1 MASVPTGPVVV
12 NDTAGGPA
20 DQRTDDRLDER
31 TGRQIADTVLAGF
44 VEYMASFRK
53 VSRRAGTHFTNREW
67 GAREQDADHRLL
79 MHRSTVLTTVDKVR
93 PLVDG
98 VADRRGVWRAGRSY
112 YKGRIADRSDFGL
125 AETFFNSVTR
135 RVFTTIGVDND
146 VELRW
151 FGATTIARG
160 EGRAEL
166 FTTATRVRD
175 TAAMVREILETAAFD
190 APWADLGDDAR
201 RAAARIDSFL
211 LEEWD
216 SLSADGI
223 DMLRPVFYRNKG
235 AYLVGR
241 LRQQNRV
248 TPIVI
253 PVVHADDGLRVD
265 TVLVTESHTSRLFSF
280 TRSHF
285 FVEWSNPSEL
295 VGFLKSL
302 LPMKSLAELYT
313 AVGFPQHGK
322 TSLYRSLYRH
332 LDHSHDKFVRTRG
345 TPGMVMAVFTL
356 VSFNVVFKIIKDRFD
371 PPKNTTRDAVK
382 RRYDLVYNHDRV
394 GRMVEAWEFE
404 NLSFDR
410 DRFDPDL
417 LNELLETAAESVRV
431 VGDQVV
437 IRHVYSERQVY
448 PLNLYLREMSTEK
461 AVAAAIDWGW
471 AIKDLAAANVFPGDL
486 FTKNFGVTRHA
497 NVVFYDYDELMLLEE
512 CRFRTIPQTNDPA
525 DEMRSQP
532 WFSVE
537 PGDVFPEQFPTFMA
551 FPSDVSSEVRRRFDE
566 VHADLYSAEFW
577 KGVQDRLARKDLPE
591 FYPYS
596 ERLRFRRKPSG
607 DPDTSAVES
616 RTRG

>member
-265 TVLVTESHTSRLFSF
+265 TVLVTESHASRLFSF

-404 NLSFDR
+404 NLSFDK
-410 DRFDPDL
+410 DRFDPEL
-417 LNELLETAAESVRV
+417 LDELLETAAESVRV

>member
-1 MASVPTGPVVV
+1 M
-12 NDTAGGPA
+12 NDPAGGPA
-20 DQRTDDRLDER
+20 EQRTDDRLDER

-265 TVLVTESHTSRLFSF
+265 TVLVTESHASRLFSF

-410 DRFDPDL
+410 DRFDPEL
-417 LNELLETAAESVRV
+417 LDELLETAAESVRV

-512 CRFRTIPQTNDPA
+512 CRFRTIPQTDDPA

-616 RTRG
+616 GTRG

>member
-1 MASVPTGPVVV
+1 MSDHQ
-12 NDTAGGPA
+12 NSERD
-20 DQRTDDRLDER
+20 DDRI
-31 TGRQIADTVLAGF
+31 GHQIADTILAGF
-44 VEYMASFRK
+44 VDYIAGFRK
-53 VSRRAGTHFTNREW
+53 VSRRAGAHFTDRNW
-67 GAREQDADHRLL
+67 SAGGDDADRRLL
-79 MHRSTVLTTVDKVR
+79 MHRATVVTTVDRVR

-98 VADRRGVWRAGRSY
+98 VADRRGIWRSGRSH
-112 YKGRIADRSDFGL
+112 YKERIADRSDFGL

-135 RVFTTIGVDND
+135 RIFTTIGVDND

-151 FGATTIARG
+151 FGATTISRG

-166 FTTATRVRD
+166 FATATRVRD
-175 TAAMVREILETAAFD
+175 TAAMVREILEAAAFD
-190 APWADLGDDAR
+190 APWADIDGDSR
-201 RAAARIDSFL
+201 RVAARIDSFL
-211 LEEWD
+211 LDEWD
-216 SLSADGI
+216 SLLADGI

-241 LRQQNRV
+241 LRQLNRV

-253 PVVHADDGLRVD
+253 PVVHGDDGLRVD
-265 TVLVTESHTSRLFSF
+265 TVLVTESHASRLFSF

-285 FVEWSNPSEL
+285 FVEWPNPSEL

-313 AVGFPQHGK
+313 AIGFPQHGK

-404 NLSFDR
+404 NLSFEK

-417 LNELLETAAESVRV
+417 LEELLATAAESVRV

-448 PLNLYLREMSTEK
+448 PLNLYLREMSTDK

-471 AIKDLAAANVFPGDL
+471 SIKDLAAANVFPGDL
-486 FTKNFGVTRHA
+486 FTKNFGVTRHG
-497 NVVFYDYDELMLLEE
+497 NVVFYDYDELVLLEE
-512 CRFRTIPQTNDPA
+512 CRFRAIPQTDDPA

-551 FPSDVSSEVRRRFDE
+551 FPSDVSSEVRKRFDE
-566 VHADLYSAEFW
+566 VHADLYTVAFW
-577 KGVQDRLARKDLPE
+577 KDVQSRLARRDLPE

-596 ERLRFRRKPSG
+596 ERLRFRRKPVEAADSRAVDSVTSG
-607 DPDTSAVES
+607 
-616 RTRG
+616 

>member
-1 MASVPTGPVVV
+1 MSDHQ
-12 NDTAGGPA
+12 NSERD
-20 DQRTDDRLDER
+20 DDRI
-31 TGRQIADTVLAGF
+31 GHQIADTILAGF
-44 VEYMASFRK
+44 VDYIAGFRK
-53 VSRRAGTHFTNREW
+53 VSRRAGAHFTDRNW
-67 GAREQDADHRLL
+67 SAGGDDADRRLL
-79 MHRSTVLTTVDKVR
+79 MHRATVLTTVDRVR

-98 VADRRGVWRAGRSY
+98 VADRRGIWRSGRSH
-112 YKGRIADRSDFGL
+112 YKERIADRSDFGL

-135 RVFTTIGVDND
+135 RIFTTIGVDND

-151 FGATTIARG
+151 FGATTISRG

-175 TAAMVREILETAAFD
+175 TAAMVREILEAAAFD
-190 APWADLGDDAR
+190 APWADIDGDSR
-201 RAAARIDSFL
+201 RVAARIDSFL
-211 LEEWD
+211 LDEWD
-216 SLSADGI
+216 SLLADGI

-241 LRQQNRV
+241 LRQLNRV

-253 PVVHADDGLRVD
+253 PVVHGDDGLRVD
-265 TVLVTESHTSRLFSF
+265 TVLVTESHASRLFSF

-285 FVEWSNPSEL
+285 FVEWPNPSEL

-313 AVGFPQHGK
+313 AIGFPQHGK

-404 NLSFDR
+404 NLSFEK

-417 LNELLETAAESVRV
+417 LEELLATAAESVRV

-448 PLNLYLREMSTEK
+448 PLNLYLREMSTDK

-471 AIKDLAAANVFPGDL
+471 SIKDLAAANVFPGDL
-486 FTKNFGVTRHA
+486 FTKNFGVTRHG
-497 NVVFYDYDELMLLEE
+497 NVVFYDYDELVLLEE
-512 CRFRTIPQTNDPA
+512 CRFRAIPQTDDPA

-551 FPSDVSSEVRRRFDE
+551 FPSDVSSEVRKRFDE
-566 VHADLYSAEFW
+566 VHADLYAVAFW
-577 KGVQDRLARKDLPE
+577 KDVQSRLARRDLPE

-596 ERLRFRRKPSG
+596 ERLRFRRKPVEAADSR
-607 DPDTSAVES
+607 AVDS
-616 RTRG
+616 VTPG

>member
-1 MASVPTGPVVV
+1 MSDHQ
-12 NDTAGGPA
+12 NSERD
-20 DQRTDDRLDER
+20 DDRI
-31 TGRQIADTVLAGF
+31 GHQIADTILAGF
-44 VEYMASFRK
+44 VDYIAGFRK
-53 VSRRAGTHFTNREW
+53 VSRRAGAHFTDRNW
-67 GAREQDADHRLL
+67 SAGGDDADRRLL
-79 MHRSTVLTTVDKVR
+79 MHRATVLTTVDRVR

-98 VADRRGVWRAGRSY
+98 VADRRGIWRSGRSH
-112 YKGRIADRSDFGL
+112 YKERIADRSDFGL

-135 RVFTTIGVDND
+135 RIFTTIGVDND

-151 FGATTIARG
+151 FGATTISRG

-175 TAAMVREILETAAFD
+175 TAAMVREILEAAAFD
-190 APWADLGDDAR
+190 APWADIDGDSR
-201 RAAARIDSFL
+201 RVAARIDSFL
-211 LEEWD
+211 LDEWD
-216 SLSADGI
+216 SLLADGI

-241 LRQQNRV
+241 LRQLNRV

-253 PVVHADDGLRVD
+253 PVVHGDDGLRVD
-265 TVLVTESHTSRLFSF
+265 TVLVTESHASRLFSF

-285 FVEWSNPSEL
+285 FVEWPNPSEL

-313 AVGFPQHGK
+313 AIGFPQHGK

-404 NLSFDR
+404 NLSFEK

-417 LNELLETAAESVRV
+417 LEELLATAAESVRV

-448 PLNLYLREMSTEK
+448 PLNLYLREMSTDK

-471 AIKDLAAANVFPGDL
+471 CIKDLAAANVFPGDL
-486 FTKNFGVTRHA
+486 FTKNFGVTRHG

-512 CRFRTIPQTNDPA
+512 CRFRAIPQTDDPA

-551 FPSDVSSEVRRRFDE
+551 FPSDVSSEVRKRFDE
-566 VHADLYSAEFW
+566 VHADLYTATFW
-577 KGVQDRLARKDLPE
+577 KDVQSRLARRDLPE

-596 ERLRFRRKPSG
+596 ERLRFRRRPVEAADSRAVGSG
-607 DPDTSAVES
+607 TP
-616 RTRG
+616 G

>member
-1 MASVPTGPVVV
+1 MSDHQ
-12 NDTAGGPA
+12 NSERD
-20 DQRTDDRLDER
+20 DDRI
-31 TGRQIADTVLAGF
+31 GHQIADTILAGF
-44 VEYMASFRK
+44 VDYIAGFRK
-53 VSRRAGTHFTNREW
+53 VSRRAGAHFTDRNW
-67 GAREQDADHRLL
+67 SAGGDDADRRLL
-79 MHRSTVLTTVDKVR
+79 MHRATVLTTVDRVR

-98 VADRRGVWRAGRSY
+98 VADRRGIWRSGRSH
-112 YKGRIADRSDFGL
+112 YKERIADRSDFGL

-151 FGATTIARG
+151 FGATTISRG

-175 TAAMVREILETAAFD
+175 TAAMVREILEAAAFD
-190 APWADLGDDAR
+190 APWADIDGDSR

-211 LEEWD
+211 LDEWD

-241 LRQQNRV
+241 LRQLNRV

-253 PVVHADDGLRVD
+253 PVVHGDDGLRVD
-265 TVLVTESHTSRLFSF
+265 TVLVTESHASRLFSF

-285 FVEWSNPSEL
+285 FVEWPNPSEL

-313 AVGFPQHGK
+313 AIGFPQHGK

-404 NLSFDR
+404 NLSFEK

-417 LNELLETAAESVRV
+417 LEELLATAAESVRV

-448 PLNLYLREMSTEK
+448 PLNLYLRGMSTDK

-471 AIKDLAAANVFPGDL
+471 CIKDLAAANVFPGDL
-486 FTKNFGVTRHA
+486 FTKNFGVTRHG

-512 CRFRTIPQTNDPA
+512 CRFRAIPQTDDPA

-551 FPSDVSSEVRRRFDE
+551 FPSDVSSEVRKRFDE
-566 VHADLYSAEFW
+566 VHADLYTATFW
-577 KGVQDRLARKDLPE
+577 KDVQSRLARRDLPE

-596 ERLRFRRKPSG
+596 ERLRFRRRPVEAADSRAVGSG
-607 DPDTSAVES
+607 TP
-616 RTRG
+616 G

>member
-1 MASVPTGPVVV
+1 VSDHQ
-12 NDTAGGPA
+12 NSERD
-20 DQRTDDRLDER
+20 DDRI
-31 TGRQIADTVLAGF
+31 GHQIADTILAGF
-44 VEYMASFRK
+44 VDYIAGFRK
-53 VSRRAGTHFTNREW
+53 VSRRAGAHFTDRNW
-67 GAREQDADHRLL
+67 SAGGDDADRRLL
-79 MHRSTVLTTVDKVR
+79 MHRATVVTTVDRVR

-98 VADRRGVWRAGRSY
+98 VADRRGIWRSGRSH
-112 YKGRIADRSDFGL
+112 YKERIADRSDFGL

-135 RVFTTIGVDND
+135 RIFTTIGVDND

-151 FGATTIARG
+151 FGATTISRG

-175 TAAMVREILETAAFD
+175 TAAMVREILEAAAFD
-190 APWADLGDDAR
+190 APWADIDGDSR
-201 RAAARIDSFL
+201 RVAARIDSFL
-211 LEEWD
+211 LDEWD
-216 SLSADGI
+216 SLLADGI

-241 LRQQNRV
+241 LRQLNRV

-253 PVVHADDGLRVD
+253 PVVHGDDGLRVD
-265 TVLVTESHTSRLFSF
+265 TVLVTESHASRLFSF

-285 FVEWSNPSEL
+285 FVEWPNPSEL

-313 AVGFPQHGK
+313 AIGFPQHGK

-404 NLSFDR
+404 NLSFEK

-417 LNELLETAAESVRV
+417 LEELLATAAESVRV

-448 PLNLYLREMSTEK
+448 PLNLYLREMSTDK

-471 AIKDLAAANVFPGDL
+471 SIKDLAVANVFPGDL
-486 FTKNFGVTRHA
+486 FTKNFGVTRHG
-497 NVVFYDYDELMLLEE
+497 NVVFYDYDELVLLEE
-512 CRFRTIPQTNDPA
+512 CRFRAIPQTDDPA

-551 FPSDVSSEVRRRFDE
+551 FPSDVSSEVRKRFDE
-566 VHADLYSAEFW
+566 VHADLYTVAFW
-577 KGVQDRLARKDLPE
+577 KDVQSRLARRDLPE

-596 ERLRFRRKPSG
+596 ERLRFRRKPVEAADSR
-607 DPDTSAVES
+607 AVDS
-616 RTRG
+616 VTPG

>member
-1 MASVPTGPVVV
+1 MSDHQ
-12 NDTAGGPA
+12 NSERD
-20 DQRTDDRLDER
+20 DDRI
-31 TGRQIADTVLAGF
+31 GHQIADTILAGF
-44 VEYMASFRK
+44 VDYIAGFRK
-53 VSRRAGTHFTNREW
+53 VSRRAGAHFTDRNW
-67 GAREQDADHRLL
+67 SAGGDDADRRLL
-79 MHRSTVLTTVDKVR
+79 MHRATVLTTVDRVR

-98 VADRRGVWRAGRSY
+98 VADRRGIWRSGRSH
-112 YKGRIADRSDFGL
+112 YKERIADRSDFGL

-151 FGATTIARG
+151 FGATTISRG

-175 TAAMVREILETAAFD
+175 TAAMVREILEAAAFD
-190 APWADLGDDAR
+190 AQWADIDGDSR

-211 LEEWD
+211 LDEWD

-241 LRQQNRV
+241 LRQLNRV

-253 PVVHADDGLRVD
+253 PVVHGDDGLRVD
-265 TVLVTESHTSRLFSF
+265 TVLVTESHASRLFSF

-285 FVEWSNPSEL
+285 FVEWPNPSEL

-313 AVGFPQHGK
+313 AIGFPQHGK

-404 NLSFDR
+404 NLSFEK

-417 LNELLETAAESVRV
+417 LEELLATAAESVRV

-448 PLNLYLREMSTEK
+448 PLNLYLREMSTDK

-471 AIKDLAAANVFPGDL
+471 SIKDLAAANVFPGDL
-486 FTKNFGVTRHA
+486 FTKNFGVTRHG

-512 CRFRTIPQTNDPA
+512 CRFRAIPQTDDPA

-551 FPSDVSSEVRRRFDE
+551 FPSDVSSEVRKRFDE
-566 VHADLYSAEFW
+566 VHADLYTATFW
-577 KGVQDRLARKDLPE
+577 KDVQSRLARRDLPE

-596 ERLRFRRKPSG
+596 ERLRFRRRPVEAADSRAVGSG
-607 DPDTSAVES
+607 TP
-616 RTRG
+616 G

>member
-417 LNELLETAAESVRV
+417 LDELLETAAESVRV

-616 RTRG
+616 GTRG

>member
-1 MASVPTGPVVV
+1 MS
-12 NDTAGGPA
+12 NRHDTER
-20 DQRTDDRLDER
+20 DDER
-31 TGRQIADTVLAGF
+31 ISRQIADTILAGF
-44 VEYMASFRK
+44 VDYIAGFRK
-53 VSRRAGTHFTNREW
+53 VSRRAGAHFTDRNW
-67 GAREQDADHRLL
+67 SAGGDDADQRLL
-79 MHRSTVLTTVDKVR
+79 MHRATVVATVDRVR
-93 PLVDG
+93 PLVDV
-98 VADRRGVWRAGRSY
+98 VADRRGIWRAGRSH
-112 YKGRIADRSDFGL
+112 YKERIADRSDFGL

-135 RVFTTIGVDND
+135 RIFTTIGVDND

-151 FGATTIARG
+151 FGATSISRG

-175 TAAMVREILETAAFD
+175 TAAMVREILEAAAFD
-190 APWADLGDDAR
+190 APWADIDDDAR

-211 LEEWD
+211 IEEWD

-241 LRQQNRV
+241 LRQLNRV

-253 PVVHADDGLRVD
+253 PVVHGDDGLRVD
-265 TVLVTESHTSRLFSF
+265 TVLVTESHASRLFSF

-285 FVEWSNPSEL
+285 FVEWPNPSEL

-404 NLSFDR
+404 NLSFEK
-410 DRFDPDL
+410 DRFDPEL
-417 LNELLETAAESVRV
+417 LEELLETAAESVRV

-471 AIKDLAAANVFPGDL
+471 SIKDLAAANVFPGDL
-486 FTKNFGVTRHA
+486 FTKNFGVTRHG
-497 NVVFYDYDELMLLEE
+497 NVVFYDYDELVLLEE
-512 CRFRTIPQTNDPA
+512 CRFRTIPQTDDPA

-566 VHADLYSAEFW
+566 VHADLYTAGFW
-577 KGVQDRLARKDLPE
+577 KDVQDRLARRDLPE

-596 ERLRFRRKPSG
+596 ERLRFRRRPLEAADLRPVDSG
-607 DPDTSAVES
+607 TL
-616 RTRG
+616 G

>member
-1 MASVPTGPVVV
+1 MSNQDDVNLETGEKVSYQIS
-12 NDTAGGPA
+12 DT
-20 DQRTDDRLDER
+20 
-31 TGRQIADTVLAGF
+31 ILAGF
-44 VEYMASFRK
+44 VDYIAGFRK
-53 VSRRAGTHFTNREW
+53 VSRRAATHFTNREW
-67 GAREQDADHRLL
+67 GAQADDADERLL
-79 MHRSTVLTTVDKVR
+79 MHRAKVVATVDRVR

-98 VADRRGVWRAGRSY
+98 VADRRGIWRAARGH
-112 YKGRIADRSDFGL
+112 YKERIADRGDFGL

-160 EGRAEL
+160 DVQAKL
-166 FTTATRVRD
+166 FTTANRVND
-175 TAAMVREILETAAFD
+175 TAAMVREILSAAAFE
-190 APWADLGDDAR
+190 APWADLEGDSR

-241 LRQQNRV
+241 LRQLNRV

-253 PVVHADDGLRVD
+253 PVVHGDDGLQVD
-265 TVLVTESHTSRLFSF
+265 TVLVTESHASRLLSF

-285 FVEWSNPSEL
+285 FVEWPNPSDV

-313 AVGFPQHGK
+313 AIGFSQHGK

-332 LDHSHDKFVRTRG
+332 LNHSHDKFVRTRG

-371 PPKNTTRDAVK
+371 PPKNTTRTAVK
-382 RRYDLVYNHDRV
+382 GRYDLVYNHDRV

-404 NLSFDR
+404 NLSFER
-410 DRFDPDL
+410 DRFDP
-417 LNELLETAAESVRV
+417 ELLDELLATAAESVQL

-448 PLNLYLREMSTEK
+448 PLNLYLREMSTDK
-461 AVAAAIDWGW
+461 AAAAAIDWGW

-486 FTKNFGVTRHA
+486 FTKNFGVTRHGS
-497 NVVFYDYDELMLLEE
+497 VVFYDYDELVLLED
-512 CRFRTIPQTNDPA
+512 CRFRRIPQTDDPA

-532 WFSVE
+532 WFSIE

-551 FPSDVSSEVRRRFDE
+551 FPNDVSSEVRKRFDE
-566 VHADLYSAEFW
+566 AHSDLYSVDFW
-577 KGVQDRLARKDLPE
+577 NDVKDRLARRDLPE

-596 ERLRFRRKPSG
+596 ERLRFRRKPTKALG
-607 DPDTSAVES
+607 
-616 RTRG
+616 

>member
-1 MASVPTGPVVV
+1 MSDHQ
-12 NDTAGGPA
+12 NSERD
-20 DQRTDDRLDER
+20 DDRI
-31 TGRQIADTVLAGF
+31 GHQIADTILAGF
-44 VEYMASFRK
+44 VDYIAGFRK
-53 VSRRAGTHFTNREW
+53 VSRRAGAHFTDRNW
-67 GAREQDADHRLL
+67 SAGGDDADRRLL
-79 MHRSTVLTTVDKVR
+79 MHRATVLTTVDRVR

-98 VADRRGVWRAGRSY
+98 VADRRGIWRSGRSH
-112 YKGRIADRSDFGL
+112 YKERIADRSDFGL

-151 FGATTIARG
+151 FGATTISRG

-175 TAAMVREILETAAFD
+175 TAAMVREILEAAAFD
-190 APWADLGDDAR
+190 APWADIDGDSR

-211 LEEWD
+211 LDEWD

-241 LRQQNRV
+241 LRQLNRV

-253 PVVHADDGLRVD
+253 PVVHGDDGLRVD
-265 TVLVTESHTSRLFSF
+265 TVLVTESHASRLFSF

-285 FVEWSNPSEL
+285 FVEWPNPSEL

-313 AVGFPQHGK
+313 AIGFPQHGK

-332 LDHSHDKFVRTRG
+332 LDHSHDKFVRARG

-404 NLSFDR
+404 NLSFEK

-417 LNELLETAAESVRV
+417 LEELLATAAESVRV

-448 PLNLYLREMSTEK
+448 PLNLYLREMSTDK

-471 AIKDLAAANVFPGDL
+471 CIKDLAAANVFPGDL
-486 FTKNFGVTRHA
+486 FTKNFGVTRHG

-512 CRFRTIPQTNDPA
+512 CRFRAIPQTDDPA

-551 FPSDVSSEVRRRFDE
+551 FPSDVSSEVRKRFDE
-566 VHADLYSAEFW
+566 VHADLYTATFW
-577 KGVQDRLARKDLPE
+577 KDVQSRLARRDLPE

-596 ERLRFRRKPSG
+596 ERLRFRRRPVEAADSRAVGSG
-607 DPDTSAVES
+607 TP
-616 RTRG
+616 G

>member
-1 MASVPTGPVVV
+1 MSDHQ
-12 NDTAGGPA
+12 NSERD
-20 DQRTDDRLDER
+20 DDRI
-31 TGRQIADTVLAGF
+31 GHQIADTILAGF
-44 VEYMASFRK
+44 VDYIAGFRK
-53 VSRRAGTHFTNREW
+53 VSRRAGAHFTDRNW
-67 GAREQDADHRLL
+67 SAGGDDADRRLL
-79 MHRSTVLTTVDKVR
+79 MHRATVLTTVDRVR

-98 VADRRGVWRAGRSY
+98 VADRRGIWRSGRSH
-112 YKGRIADRSDFGL
+112 YKERIADRSDFGL

-151 FGATTIARG
+151 FGATTISRG

-175 TAAMVREILETAAFD
+175 TAAMVREILEAAVFD
-190 APWADLGDDAR
+190 APWADIDGDSR

-211 LEEWD
+211 LDEWD

-241 LRQQNRV
+241 LRQLNRV

-253 PVVHADDGLRVD
+253 PVVHGDDGLRVD
-265 TVLVTESHTSRLFSF
+265 TVLVTESHASRLFSF

-285 FVEWSNPSEL
+285 FVEWPNPSEL

-313 AVGFPQHGK
+313 AIGFPQHGK

-404 NLSFDR
+404 NLSFEK

-417 LNELLETAAESVRV
+417 LEELLATAAESVRV

-448 PLNLYLREMSTEK
+448 PLNLYLREMSTDK

-471 AIKDLAAANVFPGDL
+471 CIKDLAAANVFPGDL
-486 FTKNFGVTRHA
+486 FTKNFGVTRHG

-512 CRFRTIPQTNDPA
+512 CRFRAIPQTDDPA

-551 FPSDVSSEVRRRFDE
+551 FPSDVSSEVRKRFDE
-566 VHADLYSAEFW
+566 VHADLYTATFW
-577 KGVQDRLARKDLPE
+577 KDVQSRLARRDLPE

-596 ERLRFRRKPSG
+596 ERLRFRRRPVEAADSRAVGSG
-607 DPDTSAVES
+607 TP
-616 RTRG
+616 G

>member
-1 MASVPTGPVVV
+1 MSDHQKTEQDG
-12 NDTAGGPA
+12 
-20 DQRTDDRLDER
+20 DRI
-31 TGRQIADTVLAGF
+31 GRQIADTILAGF
-44 VEYMASFRK
+44 VDYIAGFRK
-53 VSRRAGTHFTNREW
+53 VSRRASAHFTDRNW
-67 GAREQDADHRLL
+67 SAGGDGADRRLL
-79 MHRSTVLTTVDKVR
+79 MHRATVVATVDRVR

-98 VADRRGVWRAGRSY
+98 VADRRGIWRAGRSH
-112 YKGRIADRSDFGL
+112 YKERIADRSDFGL

-135 RVFTTIGVDND
+135 RIFTTIGVDND

-151 FGATTIARG
+151 FGATSISRG

-175 TAAMVREILETAAFD
+175 TAAMVREILEAAAFD
-190 APWADLGDDAR
+190 APWADIDDDAR

-211 LEEWD
+211 IEEWD

-241 LRQQNRV
+241 LRQLNRV

-253 PVVHADDGLRVD
+253 PVVHGDDGLRVD
-265 TVLVTESHTSRLFSF
+265 TVLVTESHASRLFSF

-285 FVEWSNPSEL
+285 FVEWPNPSEL

-313 AVGFPQHGK
+313 AIGFPQHGK

-404 NLSFDR
+404 NLSFEK

-417 LNELLETAAESVRV
+417 LEELLATAAESVRV

-448 PLNLYLREMSTEK
+448 PLNLYLREMSTDK

-471 AIKDLAAANVFPGDL
+471 CIKDLAAANVFPGDL
-486 FTKNFGVTRHA
+486 FTKNFGVTRHG
-497 NVVFYDYDELMLLEE
+497 NVLFYDYDDLMLLEE
-512 CRFRTIPQTNDPA
+512 CRFRAIPQTDDPA

-551 FPSDVSSEVRRRFDE
+551 FPSDVSSEVRKRFDE
-566 VHADLYSAEFW
+566 VHADLYTAAFW
-577 KGVQDRLARKDLPE
+577 KDVQSRLARRDLPE

-596 ERLRFRRKPSG
+596 ERLRFRRRPVEAADSRAVGSG
-607 DPDTSAVES
+607 TP
-616 RTRG
+616 G

>member
-1 MASVPTGPVVV
+1 MS
-12 NDTAGGPA
+12 NRHDTER
-20 DQRTDDRLDER
+20 DDER
-31 TGRQIADTVLAGF
+31 ISRQIADTILAGF
-44 VEYMASFRK
+44 VDYIAGFRK
-53 VSRRAGTHFTNREW
+53 VSRRAGAHFTDRNW
-67 GAREQDADHRLL
+67 SAGGDDADQRLL
-79 MHRSTVLTTVDKVR
+79 MHRATVVATVDRVR

-98 VADRRGVWRAGRSY
+98 VADRRGIWRAGRSH
-112 YKGRIADRSDFGL
+112 YKERIADRSDFGL

-135 RVFTTIGVDND
+135 RIFTTIGVDND

-151 FGATTIARG
+151 FGATSISRG

-175 TAAMVREILETAAFD
+175 TAAMVREILEAAAFD
-190 APWADLGDDAR
+190 APWADIDDDAR

-211 LEEWD
+211 IEEWD

-241 LRQQNRV
+241 LRQLNRV

-253 PVVHADDGLRVD
+253 PVVHGDDGLRVD
-265 TVLVTESHTSRLFSF
+265 TVLVTESHASRLFSF

-285 FVEWSNPSEL
+285 FVEWPNPSEL

-404 NLSFDR
+404 NLSFEK
-410 DRFDPDL
+410 DRFDPEL
-417 LNELLETAAESVRV
+417 LEELLETAAESVRV

-471 AIKDLAAANVFPGDL
+471 SIKDLAAANVFPGDL
-486 FTKNFGVTRHA
+486 FTKNFGVTRHG
-497 NVVFYDYDELMLLEE
+497 NVVFYDYDELVLLEE
-512 CRFRTIPQTNDPA
+512 CRFRTIPQTDDPA

-566 VHADLYSAEFW
+566 VHADLYTAGFW
-577 KGVQDRLARKDLPE
+577 KDVQDRLARRDLPE

-596 ERLRFRRKPSG
+596 ERLRFRRRPLEAADSRAVGSG
-607 DPDTSAVES
+607 TL
-616 RTRG
+616 G

>member
-1 MASVPTGPVVV
+1 VS
-12 NDTAGGPA
+12 DHQ
-20 DQRTDDRLDER
+20 DSERDDDRIS
-31 TGRQIADTVLAGF
+31 RQIADTILAGF
-44 VEYMASFRK
+44 VDYIAGFRK
-53 VSRRAGTHFTNREW
+53 VSRRAGAHFTDRNW
-67 GAREQDADHRLL
+67 SAGGDDADRRLL
-79 MHRSTVLTTVDKVR
+79 MHRATVVATVDRVR

-98 VADRRGVWRAGRSY
+98 VADRRGIWRSGRSH
-112 YKGRIADRSDFGL
+112 YKERIADRSDFGL

-151 FGATTIARG
+151 FGATTISRG

-175 TAAMVREILETAAFD
+175 TAAMVREILEAAAFD
-190 APWADLGDDAR
+190 APWADIDGDSR

-211 LEEWD
+211 LDEWD

-241 LRQQNRV
+241 LRQLNRV

-253 PVVHADDGLRVD
+253 PVVHGDDGLRVD
-265 TVLVTESHTSRLFSF
+265 TVLVTESHASRLFSF

-285 FVEWSNPSEL
+285 FVEWPNPSEL

-313 AVGFPQHGK
+313 AIGFPQHGK

-404 NLSFDR
+404 NLSFDK

-417 LNELLETAAESVRV
+417 LEELLATAAESVRV
-431 VGDQVV
+431 VSDQVV

-448 PLNLYLREMSTEK
+448 PLNLYLREMSTDK

-471 AIKDLAAANVFPGDL
+471 CIKDLAAANVFPGDL
-486 FTKNFGVTRHA
+486 FTKNFGVTRHG
-497 NVVFYDYDELMLLEE
+497 NVVFYDYDELVLLEE
-512 CRFRTIPQTNDPA
+512 CRFRAIPQTDDPA

-537 PGDVFPEQFPTFMA
+537 PGDIFPEQFPTFMA
-551 FPSDVSSEVRRRFDE
+551 FPSDVSSEVRKRFDE
-566 VHADLYSAEFW
+566 VHADLYTAAFW
-577 KGVQDRLARKDLPE
+577 KDVQDRLARRDLPE

-596 ERLRFRRKPSG
+596 ERLRFRRKPVEAADSRAAGSG
-607 DPDTSAVES
+607 TP
-616 RTRG
+616 G

>member
-1 MASVPTGPVVV
+1 MSDRH
-12 NDTAGGPA
+12 DTNR
-20 DQRTDDRLDER
+20 DVDER
-31 TGRQIADTVLAGF
+31 VGRQIADTVLAGF
-44 VEYMASFRK
+44 VDYIAGFRK
-53 VSRRAGTHFTNREW
+53 VSRRAGTHFTNRKWTAQED
-67 GAREQDADHRLL
+67 DADQRLL
-79 MHRSTVLTTVDKVR
+79 MHRATVTATVDRVR

-98 VADRRGVWRAGRSY
+98 VADRRGVWRVGRSH
-112 YKGRIADRSDFGL
+112 YKERIAERSDFGL

-151 FGATTIARG
+151 FGATSISRG

-175 TAAMVREILETAAFD
+175 TAAMVREILAAAAFE
-190 APWADLGDDAR
+190 APWADLDGDAR
-201 RAAARIDSFL
+201 RVAARIDSFL

-241 LRQQNRV
+241 LRQLNRV

-253 PVVHADDGLRVD
+253 PVVYGDDGLQVD
-265 TVLVTESHTSRLFSF
+265 TVLVTESHASRLFSF

-285 FVEWSNPSEL
+285 FVEWPNPSEL

-313 AVGFPQHGK
+313 AIGFPQHGK

-404 NLSFDR
+404 NLSFDK
-410 DRFDPDL
+410 DRFDPEL
-417 LNELLETAAESVRV
+417 LDELLETAAESVRV
-431 VGDQVV
+431 VGDHVV

-448 PLNLYLREMSTEK
+448 PLNLYLREMSTDK

-486 FTKNFGVTRHA
+486 FTKNFGVTRHT

-512 CRFRTIPQTNDPA
+512 CRFRTIPQTDDPA

-551 FPSDVSSEVRRRFDE
+551 FPSDVSSEVRKRFDE
-566 VHADLYSAEFW
+566 VHADLYTAAFW
-577 KGVQDRLARKDLPE
+577 KGVQDRLARRDLPE

-596 ERLRFRRKPSG
+596 ERLRFRRKPSQ
-607 DPDTSAVES
+607 TSLSSTGKSGTVGFEA
-616 RTRG
+616 RG

>member
-1 MASVPTGPVVV
+1 M

-417 LNELLETAAESVRV
+417 LDELLETAAESVRV

>member
-1 MASVPTGPVVV
+1 MSDHQ
-12 NDTAGGPA
+12 NSERD
-20 DQRTDDRLDER
+20 DDRI
-31 TGRQIADTVLAGF
+31 GHQIADTILAGF
-44 VEYMASFRK
+44 VDYIAGFRK
-53 VSRRAGTHFTNREW
+53 VSRRAGAHFTDRNW
-67 GAREQDADHRLL
+67 SAGGDDADRRLL
-79 MHRSTVLTTVDKVR
+79 MHRATVVTTVDRVR

-98 VADRRGVWRAGRSY
+98 VADRRGIWRSGRSH
-112 YKGRIADRSDFGL
+112 YKERIADRSDFGL

-135 RVFTTIGVDND
+135 RIFTTIGVDND

-151 FGATTIARG
+151 FGATTISRG

-175 TAAMVREILETAAFD
+175 TAAMVREILEAAAFD
-190 APWADLGDDAR
+190 APWADIDGDSR
-201 RAAARIDSFL
+201 RVAARIDSFL
-211 LEEWD
+211 LDEWD
-216 SLSADGI
+216 SLLADGI

-241 LRQQNRV
+241 LRQLNRV

-253 PVVHADDGLRVD
+253 PVVHGDDGLRVD
-265 TVLVTESHTSRLFSF
+265 TVLVTESHASRLFSF

-285 FVEWSNPSEL
+285 FVEWPNPSEL

-313 AVGFPQHGK
+313 AIGFPQHGK

-404 NLSFDR
+404 NLSFEK

-417 LNELLETAAESVRV
+417 LEELLATAAESVRV

-448 PLNLYLREMSTEK
+448 PLNLYLREMSTDK

-471 AIKDLAAANVFPGDL
+471 SIKDLAAANVFPGDL
-486 FTKNFGVTRHA
+486 FTKNFGVTRHG
-497 NVVFYDYDELMLLEE
+497 NVVFYDYDELVLLEE
-512 CRFRTIPQTNDPA
+512 CRFRAIPQTDDPA

-551 FPSDVSSEVRRRFDE
+551 FPSDVSSEVRKRFDE
-566 VHADLYSAEFW
+566 VHADLYTVAFW
-577 KGVQDRLARKDLPE
+577 KDVQSRLARRDLPE

-596 ERLRFRRKPSG
+596 ERLRFRRKPVEAADSRAVDSVTSG
-607 DPDTSAVES
+607 
-616 RTRG
+616 

>member
-1 MASVPTGPVVV
+1 MSDHQ
-12 NDTAGGPA
+12 NSERD
-20 DQRTDDRLDER
+20 DDRI
-31 TGRQIADTVLAGF
+31 GHQIADTILAGF
-44 VEYMASFRK
+44 VDYIAGFRK
-53 VSRRAGTHFTNREW
+53 VSRRAGAHFTDRNW
-67 GAREQDADHRLL
+67 SAGGDDADRRLL
-79 MHRSTVLTTVDKVR
+79 MHRATVLTTVDRVR

-98 VADRRGVWRAGRSY
+98 VADRRGIWRSGRSH
-112 YKGRIADRSDFGL
+112 YKERIADRSDFGL

-151 FGATTIARG
+151 FGATTISRG

-175 TAAMVREILETAAFD
+175 TAAMVREILEAAAFD
-190 APWADLGDDAR
+190 AQWADIDGDSR

-211 LEEWD
+211 LDEWD

-241 LRQQNRV
+241 LRQLNRV

-253 PVVHADDGLRVD
+253 PVVHGDDGLRVD
-265 TVLVTESHTSRLFSF
+265 TVLVTESHASRLFSF

-285 FVEWSNPSEL
+285 FVEWPNPSEL

-302 LPMKSLAELYT
+302 LPMKAPAELYT
-313 AVGFPQHGK
+313 AIGFPQHGK

-404 NLSFDR
+404 NLSFEK

-417 LNELLETAAESVRV
+417 LEELLATAAESVRV

-448 PLNLYLREMSTEK
+448 PLNLYLREMSTDK

-471 AIKDLAAANVFPGDL
+471 CIKDLAAANVFPGDL
-486 FTKNFGVTRHA
+486 FTKNFGVTRHG

-512 CRFRTIPQTNDPA
+512 CRFRAIPQTDDPA

-551 FPSDVSSEVRRRFDE
+551 FPSDVSSEVRKRFDE
-566 VHADLYSAEFW
+566 VHADLYTAAFW
-577 KGVQDRLARKDLPE
+577 KDVQSRLARRDLPE

-596 ERLRFRRKPSG
+596 ERLRFRRRPVEPADSRAVGSG
-607 DPDTSAVES
+607 TP
-616 RTRG
+616 G

>member
-1 MASVPTGPVVV
+1 MSDRH
-12 NDTAGGPA
+12 DT
-20 DQRTDDRLDER
+20 DRDVDER
-31 TGRQIADTVLAGF
+31 VGRQIADTVLAGF
-44 VEYMASFRK
+44 VDYIAGFRK
-53 VSRRAGTHFTNREW
+53 VSRRAGTHFTNRKWTAQED
-67 GAREQDADHRLL
+67 DADQRLL
-79 MHRSTVLTTVDKVR
+79 MHRATVTATVDRVR

-98 VADRRGVWRAGRSY
+98 VADRRGVWRAGRSH
-112 YKGRIADRSDFGL
+112 YKERIAERSDFGL

-151 FGATTIARG
+151 FGATSISRG

-175 TAAMVREILETAAFD
+175 TAAMVREILAAAAFE
-190 APWADLGDDAR
+190 APWADLDGDAR
-201 RAAARIDSFL
+201 RVAARIDSFL

-241 LRQQNRV
+241 LRQLNRV

-253 PVVHADDGLRVD
+253 PVVHGDDGLQVD
-265 TVLVTESHTSRLFSF
+265 TVLVTESHASRLFSF

-285 FVEWSNPSEL
+285 FVEWPNPSEL

-313 AVGFPQHGK
+313 AIGFSQHGK

-404 NLSFDR
+404 NLSFDK
-410 DRFDPDL
+410 DRFDPEL
-417 LNELLETAAESVRV
+417 LDELLETAAESVRV

-448 PLNLYLREMSTEK
+448 PLNLYLREMSTDK

-512 CRFRTIPQTNDPA
+512 CRFRTIPQTDDPA

-566 VHADLYSAEFW
+566 VHADLYTAAFW
-577 KGVQDRLARKDLPE
+577 KGVQDRLARRDLPE

-596 ERLRFRRKPSG
+596 KRLRFRRKPSQ
-607 DPDTSAVES
+607 TSLSGTGKSDAVGFEA
-616 RTRG
+616 RG

>member
-1 MASVPTGPVVV
+1 VSDHQ
-12 NDTAGGPA
+12 NSERD
-20 DQRTDDRLDER
+20 DDRI
-31 TGRQIADTVLAGF
+31 GHQIADTILAGF
-44 VEYMASFRK
+44 VDYIAGFRK
-53 VSRRAGTHFTNREW
+53 VSRRAGAHFTDRNW
-67 GAREQDADHRLL
+67 NVGGDDADRRLL
-79 MHRSTVLTTVDKVR
+79 MHRATVVTTVDRVR

-98 VADRRGVWRAGRSY
+98 VADRRGIWRSGRSH
-112 YKGRIADRSDFGL
+112 YKERIADRSDFGL

-135 RVFTTIGVDND
+135 RIFTTIGVDND

-151 FGATTIARG
+151 FGATTISRG

-175 TAAMVREILETAAFD
+175 TAAMVREILEAAAFD
-190 APWADLGDDAR
+190 APWADIDGDSR
-201 RAAARIDSFL
+201 RVAARIDSFL
-211 LEEWD
+211 LDEWD
-216 SLSADGI
+216 SLLADGI

-241 LRQQNRV
+241 LRQLNRV

-253 PVVHADDGLRVD
+253 PVVHGDDGLRVD
-265 TVLVTESHTSRLFSF
+265 TVLVTESHASRLFSF

-285 FVEWSNPSEL
+285 FVEWPNPSEL

-313 AVGFPQHGK
+313 AIGFPQHGK

-404 NLSFDR
+404 NLSFEK

-417 LNELLETAAESVRV
+417 LEELLATAAESVRV

-448 PLNLYLREMSTEK
+448 PLNLYLREMSTDK

-471 AIKDLAAANVFPGDL
+471 SIKDLAAANVFPGDL
-486 FTKNFGVTRHA
+486 FTKNFGVTRHG
-497 NVVFYDYDELMLLEE
+497 NVVFYDYDELVLLEE
-512 CRFRTIPQTNDPA
+512 CRFRAIPQTDDPA

-551 FPSDVSSEVRRRFDE
+551 FPSDVSSEVRKRFDE
-566 VHADLYSAEFW
+566 VHADLYTVAFW
-577 KGVQDRLARKDLPE
+577 KDVQSRLARRDLPE

-596 ERLRFRRKPSG
+596 ERLRFRRKPVEAADSR
-607 DPDTSAVES
+607 AVDS
-616 RTRG
+616 VTPG

>member
-1 MASVPTGPVVV
+1 MSDHQ
-12 NDTAGGPA
+12 NSERD
-20 DQRTDDRLDER
+20 DDRI
-31 TGRQIADTVLAGF
+31 GHQIADTILAGF
-44 VEYMASFRK
+44 VDYIAGFRK
-53 VSRRAGTHFTNREW
+53 VSRRAGAHFTDRNW
-67 GAREQDADHRLL
+67 SAGGDDADRRLL
-79 MHRSTVLTTVDKVR
+79 MHRATVVTTVDRVR

-98 VADRRGVWRAGRSY
+98 VADRRGIWRSGRSH
-112 YKGRIADRSDFGL
+112 YKERIADRSDFGL

-135 RVFTTIGVDND
+135 RIFTTIGVDND

-151 FGATTIARG
+151 FGATTISRG

-175 TAAMVREILETAAFD
+175 TAAMVREILEAAAFD
-190 APWADLGDDAR
+190 APWADIDGDSR
-201 RAAARIDSFL
+201 RVAARIDSFL
-211 LEEWD
+211 LDEWD
-216 SLSADGI
+216 SLLADGI

-241 LRQQNRV
+241 LRQLNRV

-253 PVVHADDGLRVD
+253 PVVHGDDGLRVD
-265 TVLVTESHTSRLFSF
+265 TVLVTESHASRLFSF

-285 FVEWSNPSEL
+285 FVEWPNPSEL

-313 AVGFPQHGK
+313 AIGFPQHGK

-404 NLSFDR
+404 NLSFEK

-417 LNELLETAAESVRV
+417 LEELLATAAESVRV

-448 PLNLYLREMSTEK
+448 PLNLYLREMSTDK

-471 AIKDLAAANVFPGDL
+471 SIKDLAAANVFPGDL
-486 FTKNFGVTRHA
+486 FTKNFGVTRHG
-497 NVVFYDYDELMLLEE
+497 NVVFYDYDELVLLEE
-512 CRFRTIPQTNDPA
+512 CRFRAIPQTDDPA

-551 FPSDVSSEVRRRFDE
+551 FPSDVSSEVRKRFDE
-566 VHADLYSAEFW
+566 VHADLYTVAFW
-577 KGVQDRLARKDLPE
+577 KDVQSRLARRDLPE

-596 ERLRFRRKPSG
+596 ERLRFRRKPVEAADSR
-607 DPDTSAVES
+607 AVDS
-616 RTRG
+616 VTPG

>member
-1 MASVPTGPVVV
+1 VSDHQ
-12 NDTAGGPA
+12 NSERD
-20 DQRTDDRLDER
+20 DDRI
-31 TGRQIADTVLAGF
+31 GHQIADTILAGF
-44 VEYMASFRK
+44 VDYIAGFRK
-53 VSRRAGTHFTNREW
+53 VSRRAGAHFTDRNW
-67 GAREQDADHRLL
+67 SAGGDDADRRLL
-79 MHRSTVLTTVDKVR
+79 MHRATVVTTVDRVR

-98 VADRRGVWRAGRSY
+98 VADRRGIWRSGRSH
-112 YKGRIADRSDFGL
+112 YKERIADRSDFGL

-135 RVFTTIGVDND
+135 RIFTTIGVDND

-151 FGATTIARG
+151 FGATTISRG

-175 TAAMVREILETAAFD
+175 TAAMVREILEAAAFD
-190 APWADLGDDAR
+190 APWADIDGDSR
-201 RAAARIDSFL
+201 RVAARIDSFL
-211 LEEWD
+211 LDEWD
-216 SLSADGI
+216 SLLADGI

-241 LRQQNRV
+241 LRQLNRV

-253 PVVHADDGLRVD
+253 PVVHGDDGLRVD
-265 TVLVTESHTSRLFSF
+265 TVLVTESHASRLFSF

-285 FVEWSNPSEL
+285 FVEWPNPSEL

-313 AVGFPQHGK
+313 AIGFPQHGK

-404 NLSFDR
+404 NLSFEK

-417 LNELLETAAESVRV
+417 LEELLATAAESVRV

-448 PLNLYLREMSTEK
+448 PLNLYLREMSTDK

-471 AIKDLAAANVFPGDL
+471 SIKDLAAANVFPGDL
-486 FTKNFGVTRHA
+486 FTKNFGVTRHG
-497 NVVFYDYDELMLLEE
+497 NVVFYDYDELVLLEE
-512 CRFRTIPQTNDPA
+512 CRFRAIPQTDDPA

-551 FPSDVSSEVRRRFDE
+551 FPSDVSSEVRKRFDE
-566 VHADLYSAEFW
+566 VHADLYTVAFW
-577 KGVQDRLARKDLPE
+577 KDVQSRLARRDLPE

-596 ERLRFRRKPSG
+596 ERLRFRRKPVEAADSR
-607 DPDTSAVES
+607 AVDS
-616 RTRG
+616 VTPG

>member
-1 MASVPTGPVVV
+1 M

-265 TVLVTESHTSRLFSF
+265 TVLVTESHASRLFSF

-417 LNELLETAAESVRV
+417 LDELLETAAESVRV

-512 CRFRTIPQTNDPA
+512 CRFRTIPQTDDPA

-577 KGVQDRLARKDLPE
+577 KGVQDRLARRDLPE

-616 RTRG
+616 GTRG

>member
-1 MASVPTGPVVV
+1 M
-12 NDTAGGPA
+12 NDPAGGPA

-265 TVLVTESHTSRLFSF
+265 TVLVTESHASRLFSF

-285 FVEWSNPSEL
+285 FVEWSNPSDL

-410 DRFDPDL
+410 DRFDPEL
-417 LNELLETAAESVRV
+417 LDELLETAAESVRV

-616 RTRG
+616 GTRG

>member
-1 MASVPTGPVVV
+1 MSDHQ
-12 NDTAGGPA
+12 NSERD
-20 DQRTDDRLDER
+20 DDRI
-31 TGRQIADTVLAGF
+31 GHQIADTILAGF
-44 VEYMASFRK
+44 VDYIAGFRK
-53 VSRRAGTHFTNREW
+53 VSRRAGAHFTDRNW
-67 GAREQDADHRLL
+67 SAGGDDADRRLL
-79 MHRSTVLTTVDKVR
+79 MHRATVLTTVDRVR

-98 VADRRGVWRAGRSY
+98 VADRRGIWRSGRSH
-112 YKGRIADRSDFGL
+112 YKERIADRSDFGL

-151 FGATTIARG
+151 FGATTISRG

-175 TAAMVREILETAAFD
+175 TAAMVREILEAAAFD
-190 APWADLGDDAR
+190 APWADIDGDSR

-211 LEEWD
+211 LDEWD

-241 LRQQNRV
+241 LRQLNRV

-253 PVVHADDGLRVD
+253 PVVHGDDGLRVD
-265 TVLVTESHTSRLFSF
+265 TVLVTESHASRLFSF

-285 FVEWSNPSEL
+285 FVEWPNPSEL

-313 AVGFPQHGK
+313 AIGFPQHGK

-404 NLSFDR
+404 NLSFEK

-417 LNELLETAAESVRV
+417 LEELLATAAESVRV

-448 PLNLYLREMSTEK
+448 PLNLYLREMSTDK

-471 AIKDLAAANVFPGDL
+471 CIKDLAAANVFPGDL
-486 FTKNFGVTRHA
+486 FTKNFGVTRHG

-512 CRFRTIPQTNDPA
+512 CRFRAIPQTDDPA

-537 PGDVFPEQFPTFMA
+537 PGAVFPEQFPTFMA
-551 FPSDVSSEVRRRFDE
+551 FPSDVSSEVRKRFDE
-566 VHADLYSAEFW
+566 VHADLYTATFW
-577 KGVQDRLARKDLPE
+577 KDVQSRLARRDLPE

-596 ERLRFRRKPSG
+596 ERLRFRRRPVEAADSRAVGSG
-607 DPDTSAVES
+607 TP
-616 RTRG
+616 G

>member
-1 MASVPTGPVVV
+1 MSDHQ
-12 NDTAGGPA
+12 NSERD
-20 DQRTDDRLDER
+20 DDRI
-31 TGRQIADTVLAGF
+31 GHQIADTILAGF
-44 VEYMASFRK
+44 VDYIAGFRK
-53 VSRRAGTHFTNREW
+53 VSRRAGAHFTDRNW
-67 GAREQDADHRLL
+67 SAGGDDADRRLL
-79 MHRSTVLTTVDKVR
+79 MHRATVVTTVDRVR

-98 VADRRGVWRAGRSY
+98 VADRRGIWRSGRSH
-112 YKGRIADRSDFGL
+112 YKERIADRSDFGL

-135 RVFTTIGVDND
+135 RIFTTIGVDND

-151 FGATTIARG
+151 FGATTISRG

-175 TAAMVREILETAAFD
+175 TAAMVREILEAAAFN
-190 APWADLGDDAR
+190 APWADIDGDSR
-201 RAAARIDSFL
+201 RVAARIDSFL
-211 LEEWD
+211 LDEWD
-216 SLSADGI
+216 SLLADGI

-241 LRQQNRV
+241 LRQLNRV

-253 PVVHADDGLRVD
+253 PVVHGDDGLRVD
-265 TVLVTESHTSRLFSF
+265 TVLVTESHASRLFSF

-285 FVEWSNPSEL
+285 FVEWPNPSEL

-313 AVGFPQHGK
+313 AIGFPQHGK

-382 RRYDLVYNHDRV
+382 RRYALVYNHDRV

-404 NLSFDR
+404 NLSFEK

-417 LNELLETAAESVRV
+417 LEELLATAAESVRV

-448 PLNLYLREMSTEK
+448 PLNLYLREMSTDK

-471 AIKDLAAANVFPGDL
+471 SIKDLAAANVFPGDL
-486 FTKNFGVTRHA
+486 FTKNFGVTRHG
-497 NVVFYDYDELMLLEE
+497 NVVFYDYDELVLLEE
-512 CRFRTIPQTNDPA
+512 CRFRAIPQTDDPA

-551 FPSDVSSEVRRRFDE
+551 FPSDVSSEVRKRFDE
-566 VHADLYSAEFW
+566 VHADLYTVAFW
-577 KGVQDRLARKDLPE
+577 KDVQSRLARRDLPE

-596 ERLRFRRKPSG
+596 ERLRFRRKPVEAADSR
-607 DPDTSAVES
+607 AVDS
-616 RTRG
+616 VTPS

>member
-1 MASVPTGPVVV
+1 MSDHQ
-12 NDTAGGPA
+12 NSERD
-20 DQRTDDRLDER
+20 DDRI
-31 TGRQIADTVLAGF
+31 GHQIADTILAGF
-44 VEYMASFRK
+44 VDYIAGFRK
-53 VSRRAGTHFTNREW
+53 VSRRAGAHFTDRNW
-67 GAREQDADHRLL
+67 SAGGDDADRRLL
-79 MHRSTVLTTVDKVR
+79 MHRATVLTTVDRVR

-98 VADRRGVWRAGRSY
+98 VADRRGIWRSGRSH
-112 YKGRIADRSDFGL
+112 YKERIADRSDFGL

-151 FGATTIARG
+151 FGATTISRG

-175 TAAMVREILETAAFD
+175 TAAMVREILEAAVFD
-190 APWADLGDDAR
+190 APWADIDGDSR
-201 RAAARIDSFL
+201 RVAARIDSFL
-211 LEEWD
+211 LDEWD

-241 LRQQNRV
+241 LRQLNRV

-253 PVVHADDGLRVD
+253 PVVHGDDGLRVD
-265 TVLVTESHTSRLFSF
+265 TVLVTESHASRLFSF

-285 FVEWSNPSEL
+285 FVEWPNPSEL

-313 AVGFPQHGK
+313 AIGFPQHGK

-404 NLSFDR
+404 NLSFEK

-417 LNELLETAAESVRV
+417 LEELLATAAESVRV

-448 PLNLYLREMSTEK
+448 PLNLYLREMSTDK

-471 AIKDLAAANVFPGDL
+471 CIKDLAAANVFPGDL
-486 FTKNFGVTRHA
+486 FTKNFGVTRHG

-512 CRFRTIPQTNDPA
+512 CRFRAIPQTDDPA

-551 FPSDVSSEVRRRFDE
+551 FPSDVSSEVRKRFDE
-566 VHADLYSAEFW
+566 VHADLYTATFW
-577 KGVQDRLARKDLPE
+577 KDVQSRLARRDLPE

-596 ERLRFRRKPSG
+596 ERLRFRRRPVEAADSRAVGSG
-607 DPDTSAVES
+607 TP
-616 RTRG
+616 G

>member
-1 MASVPTGPVVV
+1 MSDHQ
-12 NDTAGGPA
+12 NSERD
-20 DQRTDDRLDER
+20 DDRI
-31 TGRQIADTVLAGF
+31 GHQIADTILAGF
-44 VEYMASFRK
+44 VDYIAGFRK
-53 VSRRAGTHFTNREW
+53 VSRRAGAHFTDRNW
-67 GAREQDADHRLL
+67 SAGGDDADRRLL
-79 MHRSTVLTTVDKVR
+79 MHRATVLTTVDRVR

-98 VADRRGVWRAGRSY
+98 VADRRGIWRSGRSH
-112 YKGRIADRSDFGL
+112 YKERIADRSDFGL

-151 FGATTIARG
+151 FGATTISRG

-175 TAAMVREILETAAFD
+175 TAAMVREILEAAAFD
-190 APWADLGDDAR
+190 APWADIDGDSR

-211 LEEWD
+211 LDEWD

-241 LRQQNRV
+241 LRQLNRV

-253 PVVHADDGLRVD
+253 PVVHGDDGLRVD
-265 TVLVTESHTSRLFSF
+265 TILVTESHASRLFSF

-285 FVEWSNPSEL
+285 FVEWPNPSEL

-313 AVGFPQHGK
+313 AIGFPQHGK

-404 NLSFDR
+404 NLSFEK

-417 LNELLETAAESVRV
+417 LEELLATAAESVRV

-448 PLNLYLREMSTEK
+448 PLNLYLREMSTDK

-471 AIKDLAAANVFPGDL
+471 SIKDLAAANVFPGDL
-486 FTKNFGVTRHA
+486 FTKNFGVTRHG

-512 CRFRTIPQTNDPA
+512 CRFRAIPQTDDPA

-551 FPSDVSSEVRRRFDE
+551 FPSDVSSEVRKRFDE
-566 VHADLYSAEFW
+566 VHADLYTAAFW
-577 KGVQDRLARKDLPE
+577 KDVQSRLARRDLPE

-596 ERLRFRRKPSG
+596 ERLRFRRRPVEPADSRAVGSG
-607 DPDTSAVES
+607 TP
-616 RTRG
+616 G

>member
-1 MASVPTGPVVV
+1 M
-12 NDTAGGPA
+12 NDPA
-20 DQRTDDRLDER
+20 DQLVSER
-31 TGRQIADTVLAGF
+31 TGRQIADTILAGF

-53 VSRRAGTHFTNREW
+53 VSRQAGTHFTNREW
-67 GAREQDADHRLL
+67 GAREHDADQRLL
-79 MHRSTVLTTVDKVR
+79 MHRSTVLATVERVR

-98 VADRRGVWRAGRSY
+98 VADRRGVWRVGRSH
-112 YKGRIADRSDFGL
+112 YKERIVDRSDFGL

-175 TAAMVREILETAAFD
+175 TAAMVKEILEAAAFE
-190 APWADLGDDAR
+190 APWADVEDDAR
-201 RAAARIDSFL
+201 RTAARIDSFL

-265 TVLVTESHTSRLFSF
+265 TVLVTESHASRLFSF

-313 AVGFPQHGK
+313 AIGFPQHGK

-410 DRFDPDL
+410 DRFDP
-417 LNELLETAAESVRV
+417 ELLDELLATAAESVRV
-431 VGDQVV
+431 VGNQVV

-486 FTKNFGVTRHA
+486 FTKNFGVTRHT
-497 NVVFYDYDELMLLEE
+497 NVVFYDYDELMLLED
-512 CRFRTIPQTNDPA
+512 CRFRTIPQTDDPA

-537 PGDVFPEQFPTFMA
+537 PGDIFPEQFPTFMA

-577 KGVQDRLARKDLPE
+577 KGVQDRLARKDLPD

-596 ERLRFRRKPSG
+596 ERLRFRRKPSTEA
-607 DPDTSAVES
+607 DTSAVEPEA
-616 RTRG
+616 RG

>member
-1 MASVPTGPVVV
+1 MSDHQ
-12 NDTAGGPA
+12 NSERD
-20 DQRTDDRLDER
+20 DDRI
-31 TGRQIADTVLAGF
+31 GHQIADTILAGF
-44 VEYMASFRK
+44 VDYIAGFRK
-53 VSRRAGTHFTNREW
+53 VSRRAGAHFTDRNW
-67 GAREQDADHRLL
+67 SAGGDDADRRLL
-79 MHRSTVLTTVDKVR
+79 MHRATVLTTVDRVR

-98 VADRRGVWRAGRSY
+98 VADRRGIWRSGRSH
-112 YKGRIADRSDFGL
+112 YKERIADRSDFGL

-151 FGATTIARG
+151 FGATTISRG

-175 TAAMVREILETAAFD
+175 TAAMVREILEAAAFD
-190 APWADLGDDAR
+190 APWADIDGDSR
-201 RAAARIDSFL
+201 RVAARIDSFL
-211 LEEWD
+211 LDEWD

-241 LRQQNRV
+241 LRQLNRV

-253 PVVHADDGLRVD
+253 PVVHGDDGLRVD
-265 TVLVTESHTSRLFSF
+265 TVLVTESHASRLFSF

-285 FVEWSNPSEL
+285 FVEWPNPSEL

-313 AVGFPQHGK
+313 AIGFPQHGK

-404 NLSFDR
+404 NLSFEK

-417 LNELLETAAESVRV
+417 LEELLATAAESVRV

-448 PLNLYLREMSTEK
+448 PLNLYLREMSTDK

-471 AIKDLAAANVFPGDL
+471 CIKDLAAANVFPGDL
-486 FTKNFGVTRHA
+486 FTKNFGVTRHG

-512 CRFRTIPQTNDPA
+512 CRFRAIPQTDDPA

-551 FPSDVSSEVRRRFDE
+551 FPSDVSSEVRKRFDE
-566 VHADLYSAEFW
+566 VHADLYTATFW
-577 KGVQDRLARKDLPE
+577 KDVQSRLARRDLPE

-596 ERLRFRRKPSG
+596 ERLRFRRRPVEAADSRAVGSG
-607 DPDTSAVES
+607 TP
-616 RTRG
+616 G